1 MSRNLLLR
9 IAFAA
14 VAIPVALWGIYR
26 GGWLL
31 ALLLALL
38 GMRGTW
44 EVYALAR
51 RRGIEALT
59 ELGLLGAA
67 ALPVLGYLGLPATAL
82 GVHCFYCGTDA
93 TLLLTLGVMWVLSV
107 FGAALRVRAPT
118 ERPLAAIAVTV
129 LGPLYASG
137 LLSFLYVLRY
147 GPVATV
153 NPGVGLAYAALPLV
167 VMWVCDTAAMAL
179 GTAVG
184 GPKLAPVVSPK
195 KTWAGAI
202 AGLVAGVV
210 AALAYK
216 ALLPARATVSL
227 TSLELVLVGI
237 VVALFGQVGDVA
249 ESLLKR
255 EAGVKD
261 SSDLIPGHGG
271 VLDRLDSLYF
281 AVPATAL
288 LYLVFQL

>member
-1 MSRNLLLR
+1 GHAAARGSGRRRGRGASVHGAVGRPRSPDPHLRRATALQLPAVAAGLRGAVPHRCAVARLHPSASLRGDSRLSAARAALRQSRRLMSRNLLLR
-9 IAFAA
+9 IVFAA

-51 RRGIEALT
+51 RRGIEPLT

-93 TLLLTLGVMWVLSV
+93 TLLLTLGAMWVLSV

-137 LLSFLYVLRY
+137 LLSFLYLLRY

-167 VMWVCDTAAMAL
+167 VMWVCDTAAMAV
-179 GTAVG
+179 GTALG
-184 GPKLAPVVSPK
+184 GPKLAPVVSPN
-195 KTWAGAI
+195 KTWSGAI
-202 AGLVAGVV
+202 AGL
-210 AALAYK
+210 
-216 ALLPARATVSL
+216 
-227 TSLELVLVGI
+227 
-237 VVALFGQVGDVA
+237 
-249 ESLLKR
+249 
-255 EAGVKD
+255 
-261 SSDLIPGHGG
+261 
-271 VLDRLDSLYF
+271 
-281 AVPATAL
+281 
-288 LYLVFQL
+288 